1 MLKESRGQGVRTLRN
16 AFDVVLKAE
25 LSVNFFYVKRKKKFK
40 INQNIFPDAVPAPS
54 IISKCNLTILLLSAF

>member
-25 LSVNFFYVKRKKKFK
+25 LSVNFFYVKKKIQDKPEYF
-40 INQNIFPDAVPAPS
+40 S
-54 IISKCNLTILLLSAF
+54 